1 MESVPLYNGVTGEGS
16 EFKPEMKAMTNAA
29 IIFTVFV
36 FGGSAYYIL
45 RRLGISSDLTNQEER
60 VSSTSTATMA
70 VLPIKNKAEFKK
82 KPRPESPLKSQFLPE
97 IH

>member
-1 MESVPLYNGVTGEGS
+1 MYNGVTGEGS
-16 EFKPEMKAMTNAA
+16 EYKPEMKAMTNAA

-45 RRLGISSDLTNQEER
+45 RRLGISSDLTNSEEER
-60 VSSTSTATMA
+60 NPSTTVPVAQ
-70 VLPIKNKAEFKK
+70 IKNKAEFKK

-97 IH
+97 IN